1 MGGKKKKEEGEH
13 RCKMER
19 AKLVRSRVKAR
30 EPEGWDMASA
40 GQTAHYAAIAHE
52 LDNSDLDG
60 STLYVHPASSYLQQD
75 KEW

>member
-19 AKLVRSRVKAR
+19 AKLVRGRV
-30 EPEGWDMASA
+30 ASA

>member
-1 MGGKKKKEEGEH
+1 
-13 RCKMER
+13 MER
-19 AKLVRSRVKAR
+19 AKLVRGRV
-30 EPEGWDMASA
+30 ASA

-75 KEW
+75 KE

>member
-1 MGGKKKKEEGEH
+1 
-13 RCKMER
+13 
-19 AKLVRSRVKAR
+19 
-30 EPEGWDMASA
+30 MASA

-75 KEW
+75 KE